1 MLLVSNDWLQT
12 IILQTAVN
20 QNLYQ
25 LLITL
30 LKSRQELNLQETICV
45 LKKAENKIQLVNEL
59 AVKFTNYA
67 EKTRWGNN

>member
-1 MLLVSNDWLQT
+1 M
-12 IILQTAVN
+12 IILQTAVD

-59 AVKFTNYA
+59 TIKSANYA
-67 EKTRWGNN
+67 EKTRQSDNQSHHCDQQE